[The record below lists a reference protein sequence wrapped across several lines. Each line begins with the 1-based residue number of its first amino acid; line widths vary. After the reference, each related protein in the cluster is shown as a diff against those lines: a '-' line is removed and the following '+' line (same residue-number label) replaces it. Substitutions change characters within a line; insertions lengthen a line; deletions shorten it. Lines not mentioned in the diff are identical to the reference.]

1 MTDQERLDTMEMVV
15 GDGIR
20 FLESLI
26 RHYGNERGLEIW
38 DGLGAVLGKE
48 VKGKILF
55 KMLTGTTGTR
65 VAFNAGN
72 CTQAVSAIKTIRMGT
87 GLGLKEA
94 KDAWD
99 LSKSKTV
106 YLDCRDHPTA
116 RELTKDLR
124 DIGCR
129 VL

>member
-1 MTDQERLDTMEMVV
+1 MMQDAQMDTMDLVV
-15 GDGIR
+15 SDGIR

-38 DGLGAVLGKE
+38 DGMGEVLGKE

-65 VAFNAGN
+65 VAFNAGY
-72 CTQAVSAIKTIRMGT
+72 CTQAVACIKAIRSAT

-99 LSKSKTV
+99 ASKDRTV
-106 YLDCRDHPTA
+106 YLDCRDHPSA
-116 RELTKDLR
+116 RNLTQDLR
-124 DIGCR
+124 DLGCR
-129 VL
+129 V

>member
-1 MTDQERLDTMEMVV
+1 MNDPTFDSMEMVV

-26 RHYGNERGLEIW
+26 IHYGNERGLEIW
-38 DGLGAVLGKE
+38 DALGETLGRE

-55 KMLTGTTGTR
+55 KMLTGTSGTR
-65 VAFNAGN
+65 VAFGQGS
-72 CTQAVSAIKTIRMGT
+72 CTQAVAGIKAIRLGT

-94 KDAWD
+94 KDAYD
-99 LSKSKTV
+99 ASASKIV
-106 YLDCRDHPTA
+106 YLDCRDHPSA
-116 RELTKDLR
+116 RVLSKDLR
-124 DIGCR
+124 ELGCR